1 MSEDREQPER
11 RIAPRYRIRVPV
23 EYEQASA
30 TGRGTTWDVSTSGV
44 HVAMS
49 HASASSPLSI
59 GSEVKLRFS
68 FFVGSFDV
76 AFPAN
81 VVRHT
86 PEGFAVQF
94 DRLGSAHRDLL
105 RQALPVANGD

>member
-1 MSEDREQPER
+1 M
-11 RIAPRYRIRVPV
+11 PV

-49 HASASSPLSI
+49 HTSAPSPLLI

-68 FFVGSFDV
+68 FFAGSFGT

-86 PEGFAVQF
+86 PEGFAVRF
-94 DRLGSAHRDLL
+94 DQLGSAHHDLL
-105 RQALPVANGD
+105 RQALPVGNGG